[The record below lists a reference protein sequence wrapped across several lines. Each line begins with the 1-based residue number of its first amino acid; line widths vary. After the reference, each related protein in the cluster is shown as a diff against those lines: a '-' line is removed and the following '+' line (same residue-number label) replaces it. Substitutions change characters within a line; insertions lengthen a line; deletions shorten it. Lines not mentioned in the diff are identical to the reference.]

1 MFQISSHESFED
13 GQVIFEEDSFG
24 DWIYVI
30 EYGAVEL
37 SKTVGGARMVL
48 DVLQPGDIFGEIGY
62 ITKTERSAT
71 ATAVGKTDVG
81 IIDRSFL
88 DDEFN
93 KLSGRFRTILKELAI
108 RLKRTSEKLA
118 QEKLRREEPRFERS
132 FSLTFKD
139 RKSLVRASSEN
150 VSGLGIFIKTP
161 KPLEKGTHFNLN
173 LQLPGESKPL
183 KIGCEVAWSCESA
196 GNPAGRPVGMGVKFI
211 QISKADKER
220 LKAALQGSP

>member
-13 GQVIFEEDSFG
+13 GQVIYEENSFG

-37 SKTVGGARMVL
+37 SKRAGGERMVL
-48 DVLQPGDIFGEIGY
+48 EVLQPGDIFGEIGY
-62 ITKTERSAT
+62 ITKSERTAT

-88 DDEFN
+88 DEEFN
-93 KLSGRFRTILKELAI
+93 KLSGRFRTILKGLAM

-118 QEKLRREEPRFERS
+118 QEKLRREEPRVNRV
-132 FSLTFKD
+132 FSLSFKD
-139 RKSLVRASSEN
+139 RKSLIRASSEN
-150 VSGLGIFIKTP
+150 ISGLGIFIKTQ
-161 KPLEKGTHFNLN
+161 KPLEVGTHFKLN

-183 KIGCEVAWSCESA
+183 KIGCEVAWICLPTDNLA
-196 GNPAGRPVGMGVKFI
+196 NRPTGMGVKFI
-211 QISKADKER
+211 QISQADQDR
-220 LKAALQGSP
+220 LKAVIKGGN